1 MWKSSAFKFK
11 FDSILYRQLSNPDE
25 KRLLTFLRRATLK
38 VAFFFLRIIPVKD
51 SRSTIVI
58 TGLEENGIEF
68 AKILKQFHYQPN
80 ILVDSSEI
88 AMMVMSK
95 IDNVKVVKK
104 NTLHG
109 FYLWVTSRN
118 VAFTHGAFSSPKP
131 WGGRY
136 FLNLWHGDGPKTNP
150 DLSRSNPINSSII
163 LSAHELW
170 GRKKAQ
176 NFHAGEAKVFHVY
189 NPRCLEFLN
198 PARDFELEKLG
209 IDPSIPFVV
218 WMPTW
223 RRDLWSSAHPSIEG
237 FNFSF
242 DELYDLFS
250 RSGFQFVVKTHP
262 LDHQLARIG
271 SFRNLDKLGTLDNPS
286 LYSFLAKS
294 SGLISDYSSVVT
306 DYEVLGKP
314 IGYLCADM
322 EVMLAKK
329 LIEKEFV
336 DEINSHHQITDLET
350 CSAFINV
357 LHRNREKNVS
367 LDYVPILKQF
377 PIKLIE
383 HIEHDGWLNPSKL

>member
-1 MWKSSAFKFK
+1 MWKSSAFKSK
-11 FDSILYRQLSNPDE
+11 LYSIFYRQLSNPDE
-25 KRLLTFLRRATLK
+25 KRLLTFLRRETLK
-38 VAFFFLRIIPVKD
+38 VVFFCLRIIPAKD
-51 SRSTIVI
+51 TRSTIVI

-80 ILVDSSEI
+80 ILVDSIEI
-88 AMMVMSK
+88 VMMVMSK
-95 IDNVKVVKK
+95 IENVKVVKK
-104 NTLHG
+104 NTLRG
-109 FYLWVTSRN
+109 FYLWLTSRN

-150 DLSRSNPINSSII
+150 DLSRSNPINSSSI

-198 PARDFELEKLG
+198 PAQDFELEKLG

-223 RRDLWSSAHPSIEG
+223 RRDLWSNVHPSIEG
-237 FNFSF
+237 YNFSLV
-242 DELYDLFS
+242 ELCDLFS
-250 RSGFQFVVKTHP
+250 KSGVQLVVRAHP
-262 LDHQLARIG
+262 LDHQLARLVK
-271 SFRNLDKLGTLDNPS
+271 FRNLDRLGTLGNPS

-336 DEINSHHQITDLET
+336 DEINLHHLLTDLDS
-350 CSAFINV
+350 CSDFISA
-357 LHRNREKNVS
+357 LHRNREKNRD
-367 LDYVPILKQF
+367 LDYTPVLKQF
-377 PIKLIE
+377 PKRLIE
-383 HIEHDGWLNPSKL
+383 LIEHDGWLNPSKL